1 MMCLRAENVTVRR
14 GNRTILREASLAINP
29 GELAVVLGRN
39 GAGKSTLLSVLAGD
53 LKPDAGSVLLDGRPV
68 HKLGA
73 NDLARRRGVL
83 LQEASLQFPF
93 SVEEIVRLGR
103 VPHKTDTDEVESRIV
118 DKALRL
124 CGIQDKRSMVY
135 QKLSGGEK
143 QRVHLA
149 RVLAQI
155 EPAANNPTST
165 YLLLDEPVSAL
176 DLYHQ
181 VKILETV
188 REMAHNG
195 CGVLVILHDVNLA
208 VRYADRIAFLAE
220 GRIHTAG
227 GPEIVQPALL
237 EEIYDLSMLGVRD
250 SASGELYYVPQL
262 NHQNVSGNL
271 QNQTRHTMENQ
282 NRRRLEL
289 SAAWKAKKSENPHVR
304 IRDAA
309 RELETAE
316 ATLVAT
322 GLGEEAVLLRS
333 GEWSEMFQSFP
344 GFGKVM
350 ALTRNES
357 CVHERKGVYSPA
369 SINGTMGVVLGDDID
384 LRVFLGSWHFAFGL
398 KETMKTGVRHSI
410 QFFDRHGTAIHKI
423 YETPD
428 SHATAFENFIEK
440 FRAIDQGFDF
450 DLPIPPAQEIE
461 PENPNVNASEFLDG
475 WRMLKDTHDFFGL
488 LKKHRVT
495 RTQALRLADGKFSH
509 KFEPSATRD
518 LLSSASGAG
527 MEIMVFVGNPG
538 MIQIHTGKVANIQV
552 MGPWL
557 NVLDPDFN
565 LHLRKDLVSEA
576 WVVTKPTV
584 DGNVTAV
591 ELFDSKG
598 TMIVQFFG
606 RRKPGIAENA
616 AWRALALGFAT
627 AGSAA

>member
-1 MMCLRAENVTVRR
+1 MSLRAEGVTVRR
-14 GNRTILREASLAINP
+14 GNRAILQETSLAINP
-29 GELAVVLGRN
+29 GEMAVILGRN

-53 LKPDAGSVLLDGRPV
+53 LQPDEGRVLLDERPMHRLTPSDV
-68 HKLGA
+68 
-73 NDLARRRGVL
+73 ARRRGVL
-83 LQEASLQFPF
+83 LQESSLQFPF
-93 SVEEIVRLGR
+93 SVEEVVRLGR
-103 VPHKTDTDEVESRIV
+103 APHKADTGEVENRIV
-118 DKALRL
+118 DRVLRL
-124 CGIQDKRSMVY
+124 CGIEDKRSLVY
-135 QKLSGGEK
+135 QRLSGGEK

-155 EPAANNPTST
+155 EPAGGNSTST

-181 VKILETV
+181 VRILETV

-208 VRYADRIAFLAE
+208 VRFADRIAFLVE
-220 GRIHTAG
+220 GKIHTAG
-227 GPEIVQPALL
+227 GPQIVQPALL
-237 EEIYDLSMLGVRD
+237 EEIYNLSMLGVRD
-250 SASGELYYVPQL
+250 SATGESYYMPQL
-262 NHQNVSGNL
+262 NNRNKSKSL
-271 QNQTRHTMENQ
+271 RNQTRNRMENQ
-282 NRRRLEL
+282 HQRRLAL
-289 SAAWKAKKSENPHVR
+289 SAAWKAKKNENPHVR

-316 ATLVAT
+316 AALVAT
-322 GLGEEAVLLRS
+322 GLGEEAVMLRS
-333 GEWSEMFQSFP
+333 GEWTEMFQSFP
-344 GFGKVM
+344 TFGKVM

-357 CVHERKGVYSPA
+357 CVHERKGVYNAA

-384 LRVFLGSWHFAFGL
+384 LRVFLSSWHFAFGL
-398 KETMKTGVRHSI
+398 KENVKTGVRHSI
-410 QFFDRHGTAIHKI
+410 QFFDRHGAAIHKI

-428 SHATAFENFIEK
+428 SNAAAFASFIEK
-440 FRAIDQGFDF
+440 FRAVDQDFDF
-450 DLPIPPAQEIE
+450 NLPIPPEQEIE
-461 PENPNVNASEFLDG
+461 SENLDVNASEFLEG
-475 WRMLKDTHDFFGL
+475 WKTLKDTHDFFGL
-488 LKKHRVT
+488 LKKHRVP
-495 RTQALRLADGKFSH
+495 RTQALRLAEGTFSH
-509 KFEPSATRD
+509 VFEPSATHD

-565 LHLRKDLVSEA
+565 LHLRKDLIAQA
-576 WVVTKPTV
+576 WVVTKPTA

-606 RRKPGIAENA
+606 KRKPGIPENA